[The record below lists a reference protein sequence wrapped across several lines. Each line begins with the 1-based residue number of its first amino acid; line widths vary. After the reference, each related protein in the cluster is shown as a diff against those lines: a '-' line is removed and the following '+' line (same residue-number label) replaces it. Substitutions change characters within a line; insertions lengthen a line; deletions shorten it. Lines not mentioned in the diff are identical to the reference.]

1 MKKGKS
7 CRKKYSEKEL
17 GGSEIVAVTRSFKE
31 LRMESMSGKTV
42 VWNAAAAK
50 KSSCIVAVH
59 KSPNNVYFRAIESFL
74 TCTYKNNMV
83 AKFAVV
89 KAYTSSHKAQKKTV
103 ASGMLL
109 TQELT
114 KR

>member
-17 GGSEIVAVTRSFKE
+17 GGSEIVAVTSSFKE
-31 LRMESMSGKTV
+31 LRMASMSGKTV

-50 KSSCIVAVH
+50 TSSCIVAVH
-59 KSPNNVYFRAIESFL
+59 KSPNNVYFGTIESFL

-89 KAYTSSHKAQKKTV
+89 KAY
-103 ASGMLL
+103 ASGHNKYS
-109 TQELT
+109 T
-114 KR
+114 

>member
-1 MKKGKS
+1 
-7 CRKKYSEKEL
+7 
-17 GGSEIVAVTRSFKE
+17 
-31 LRMESMSGKTV
+31 MESMSGKTI
-42 VWNAAAAK
+42 VWDAAAAK

-59 KSPNNVYFRAIESFL
+59 KSENNVYFGAIQSFL

-89 KAYTSSHKAQKKTV
+89 EAYISSHQAQKKTV

-109 TQELT
+109 TGELT

>member
-1 MKKGKS
+1 MKEGKS
-7 CRKKYSEKEL
+7 CRKRNSEKGL

-50 KSSCIVAVH
+50 KSLCIVAVH
-59 KSPNNVYFRAIESFL
+59 KSLNNVYFGAIESVL

-103 ASGMLL
+103 TSGMLL
-109 TQELT
+109 TEELT